1 MLPLPVLDYDKENA
15 NISDEG
21 AFQIDVVTRTVNTP
35 KSFDSK
41 AGKGCMAVQGDDIA
55 EIVWFNIPRYIDAT
69 DLNDPDMKIIIQ
81 WQGALAPDGK
91 TQLSGI
97 REKYYTDVT
106 YNKGHILFGWPL
118 DKEITKYPGT
128 VKFAVRFYKTEDYQD
143 HVTGEW
149 KKRLVY
155 SFSTLTS
162 SFVVQPSLDFDL
174 VNGGYDLE
182 DHSIQ
187 QQIINRFVNSYP
199 VQDDE
204 LIPATA
210 PTFKR
215 DIVETDETIM
225 DLNDFTED
233 NIETYLRAR
242 AIGDGLVSYVWHCD
256 RSGNEMN
263 LTTTSSIEYIEVEED
278 TIQSEKVYYK
288 YVAADDDIPAHYEAV
303 IVAVGTTI
311 ADLGYT
317 LYEANSTLLPTHTGI
332 YQVEAI
338 NRKGKSYASTFG
350 NKCIIP
356 GPSKPIVDETYL
368 REVMHY
374 ILDAKTEN
382 TIEEDTIEAYGTK
395 KLAVIAR
402 TPEVDNNRGVISYE
416 WYKDGVLIS
425 GSNNRELNVTEAGEY
440 TVKVINTRN
449 KDTISKNSGVYRVT
463 NLPTA
468 VVFNTPVT
476 TSFYSGQTITLSF
489 NESEATAANDEIQYQ
504 WYKMTLRD
512 DELDNPVIGDDDIKI
527 DGATSKNYTAA
538 INDNFVYCK
547 ATAKLNGTAITTN
560 SAIFKI
566 YDR

>member
-1 MLPLPVLDYDKENA
+1 MLPLPVLDYDKESA
-15 NISDEG
+15 DITDEG

-35 KSFDSK
+35 KSFDPK

-55 EIVWFNIPRYIDAT
+55 EIVWFNIPRYIDST

-91 TQLSGI
+91 TQLSGV
-97 REKYYTDVT
+97 REDYYTDVT

-143 HVTGEW
+143 QTTGEW
-149 KKRLVY
+149 KKRLIY

-174 VNGGYDLE
+174 VDGGYDLE

-225 DLNDFTED
+225 DLDDFTEGE
-233 NIETYLRAR
+233 IETYFRAR

-278 TIQSEKVYYK
+278 AIESEKVYYK
-288 YVAADDDIPAHYEAV
+288 FVAEKDGVPAHYEAV
-303 IVAVGTTI
+303 IVAVGTPI
-311 ADLGYT
+311 VDLGYT
-317 LYEANSTLLPTHTGI
+317 VYEANSTLLPTHTGI
-332 YQVEAI
+332 YQVEAV
-338 NRKGKSYASTFG
+338 NRKGKSYASTLG

-356 GPSKPIVDETYL
+356 GPSEPIIDNDYL
-368 REVMHY
+368 EEVMHY
-374 ILDAKTEN
+374 ILDAKTED
-382 TIEEDTIEAYGTK
+382 TIEEADIKSYETK
-395 KLAVIAR
+395 KLTIVAQA
-402 TPEVDNNRGVISYE
+402 PEVDNNKGVISYE
-416 WYKDGVLIS
+416 WYKDDTLIS
-425 GSNNRELNVTEAGEY
+425 GSNSRELNITEAGEY
-440 TVKVINTRN
+440 SVKVINTRN
-449 KDTISKNSGVYRVT
+449 KDTVSKNSGVYRVT
-463 NLPTA
+463 KLPTA
-468 VVFNTPVT
+468 VVFDTPAA
-476 TSFYSGQTITLSF
+476 TSFYSGQTIALTF
-489 NESEATAANDEIQYQ
+489 NAAASTDNDAIQYQ
-504 WYKMTLRD
+504 WYRMTLAD
-512 DELDNPVIGDDDIKI
+512 SELDNPTIGEDDVAIE
-527 DGATSKNYTAA
+527 GATGSSYKAA
-538 INDNFVYCK
+538 VNDNFIYCK